1 VPVRVRITYA
11 LYKLVQ
17 GASLLLYSE
26 QFAIGKSTVSG
37 VLHDVVHAVNIEF
50 RSEIQFPRGNK
61 LMNVMKDFERFCRL
75 PTVAG
80 TIDGT
85 HIHIRKPYVGPEDYF
100 YFKTSGYSMQMQ
112 AIVDRNKRFL
122 DLAIGMPGSTHDS
135 RMLRRSSLFQ
145 QAENGTLFEEGC
157 SFDGFSP
164 YFLGDSGYPLKQWLM
179 TPYRD
184 GLGRARN
191 RTVLERLFNKRL
203 SRGRSVVENSFGIL
217 KQSFRELLD
226 VTDLHATF
234 VPNIV
239 VCCALLHNVLL
250 EQEPDEVARLL
261 EVLQRDGMIL
271 HVDDDPVLDP
281 AHEAQPTM
289 EFGRADMKRIE
300 LGVYLGRRYNL
311 DV

>member
-1 VPVRVRITYA
+1 
-11 LYKLVQ
+11 
-17 GASLLLYSE
+17 
-26 QFAIGKSTVSG
+26 
-37 VLHDVVHAVNIEF
+37 
-50 RSEIQFPRGNK
+50 
-61 LMNVMKDFERFCRL
+61 
-75 PTVAG
+75 
-80 TIDGT
+80 
-85 HIHIRKPYVGPEDYF
+85 
-100 YFKTSGYSMQMQ
+100 
-112 AIVDRNKRFL
+112 
-122 DLAIGMPGSTHDS
+122 MPGSTHDS